1 MAGSWLSAGGTPG
14 LAWALVCALA
24 LGLAL
29 LLDWYLGEP
38 PRCACT
44 LWCGWAATWAGPG
57 RTLHR

>member
-29 LLDWYLGEP
+29 LLDW
-38 PRCACT
+38 
-44 LWCGWAATWAGPG
+44 
-57 RTLHR
+57 

>member
-38 PRCACT
+38 PPPASMTSCSA
-44 LWCGWAATWAGPG
+44 
-57 RTLHR
+57 